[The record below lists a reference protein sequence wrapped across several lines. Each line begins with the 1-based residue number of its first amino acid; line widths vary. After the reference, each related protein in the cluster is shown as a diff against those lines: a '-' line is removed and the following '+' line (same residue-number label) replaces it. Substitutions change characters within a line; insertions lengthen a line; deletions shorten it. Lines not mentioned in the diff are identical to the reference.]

1 MVHKFEDKTSRCD
14 LVLSQIRVLMGTL
27 GLNKDIYKECNRLLM
42 SGGIDT
48 SDVSAT
54 DYSKAK
60 IVLAVAMKKV
70 AKNMTPLSKDGRED
84 MRNLEKM

>member
-1 MVHKFEDKTSRCD
+1 
-14 LVLSQIRVLMGTL
+14 MGTL

-70 AKNMTPLSKDGRED
+70 AKNMTPLSKEGRKD
-84 MRNLEKM
+84 MRDLERF